1 LRLPATPI
9 IAVHAGAGPGAT
21 DPADRERALVGLR
34 EALQRGG
41 QVLRD
46 GGEALDAVQAA
57 VAHMEDEVE
66 IFNAGRGAALTDD
79 GRAELSASVMRGR
92 DRDAGAAA
100 LITRSRF
107 PVAAARAVLDHSP
120 HVLMS
125 GPAADEFAGA
135 HGVEQCDPS
144 YFVTERQRGRLTE
157 RGSDF
162 AKGTVGAVCLDAAGG
177 LAAATSTGG
186 RRGQLPGRVGD
197 TPVIGAGIWADPQ
210 IAISSTGDGEAFIR
224 TAAAHQLATRTAA
237 GQPLD
242 AAAAATLQDV
252 RSVGGTGGM
261 IVIDISGAVALPFT
275 SAAMNRGVW
284 RLDSEPQAWV

>member
-1 LRLPATPI
+1 LPTTPV
-9 IAVHAGAGPGAT
+9 IAVHAGAGPGAS
-21 DPADRERALVGLR
+21 DPADRERALAGLR

-41 QVLRD
+41 QVLKD

-57 VAHMEDEVE
+57 VAYMEDEVE
-66 IFNAGRGAALTDD
+66 IFNAGRGAALTDN
-79 GRAELSASVMRGR
+79 GRAEMSASVMRGR

-125 GPAADEFAGA
+125 GPAADEFAAG

-144 YFVTERQRGRLTE
+144 YFVTERQRSRLTE

-162 AKGTVGAVCLDAAGG
+162 AKGTVGAVCLDATGG

-197 TPVIGAGIWADPQ
+197 TPVIGAGIWADPE

-261 IVIDISGAVALPFT
+261 IVIDLSGAVALPYN

-284 RLDSEPQAWV
+284 WLDEEPQAWV